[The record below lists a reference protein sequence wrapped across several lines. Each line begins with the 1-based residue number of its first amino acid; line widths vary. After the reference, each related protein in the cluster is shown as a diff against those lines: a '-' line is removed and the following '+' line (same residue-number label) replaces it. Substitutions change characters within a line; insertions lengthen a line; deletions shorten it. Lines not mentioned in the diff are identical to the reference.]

1 MINAT
6 LLSIGNEILEG
17 SIADT
22 NSTFIAEKLSRSGI
36 KVIEIRAVPDDL
48 YLLQKI
54 IQDVSQ
60 YSDLIITTGGLGPTF
75 DDVTAKAVAKAA
87 NVELTFN
94 EKAFN
99 HIHKLLLARNVTLK
113 DSHKNQA
120 YLPKNS
126 YLFENKK
133 GTAYGFGV
141 KINNSFVIS
150 MPGIPYEM
158 KHMFEY
164 YVIPYLHENFNLPN
178 KYYLELRFTG
188 LPESDLDEI
197 VTNVNLPKEIDCIIN
212 VSSGEIIVRLRSL
225 DENILNKYADKI
237 RSNLEEYFIGYGHET
252 LEIVLFNNLK
262 KHNMSL
268 SVAESCTG
276 GLLAEKI
283 TSAPGVSS
291 VFYGGFLTYSNNS
304 KIDLLKIDPEI
315 IEKFGAVSQE
325 CAKIMAANTA
335 KILNTDTAISIT
347 GIAGPD
353 GGTKEKPVGLVYI
366 GVFLNNETYVY
377 KFQFRG
383 DRNSI
388 RQRSA
393 KTAMSILLK
402 KLRKL

>member
-17 SIADT
+17 SITDT

-141 KINNSFVIS
+141 KINNSFES
-150 MPGIPYEM
+150 QCRASLM
-158 KHMFEY
+158 K
-164 YVIPYLHENFNLPN
+164 
-178 KYYLELRFTG
+178 
-188 LPESDLDEI
+188 
-197 VTNVNLPKEIDCIIN
+197 
-212 VSSGEIIVRLRSL
+212 
-225 DENILNKYADKI
+225 
-237 RSNLEEYFIGYGHET
+237 
-252 LEIVLFNNLK
+252 
-262 KHNMSL
+262 
-268 SVAESCTG
+268 
-276 GLLAEKI
+276 
-283 TSAPGVSS
+283 
-291 VFYGGFLTYSNNS
+291 
-304 KIDLLKIDPEI
+304 
-315 IEKFGAVSQE
+315 
-325 CAKIMAANTA
+325 
-335 KILNTDTAISIT
+335 
-347 GIAGPD
+347 
-353 GGTKEKPVGLVYI
+353 
-366 GVFLNNETYVY
+366 
-377 KFQFRG
+377 
-383 DRNSI
+383 
-388 RQRSA
+388 
-393 KTAMSILLK
+393 
-402 KLRKL
+402 